1 LRIISGKY
9 RGKNIIPG
17 KHFNAR
23 PTTDYAKEALF
34 NILRNRID
42 FEKLKVLDLFSGTG
56 SISYEFIS
64 MGAQEIM
71 AVEIN
76 RKYTEFIEKTASD
89 LDFENLIVLQDDVL
103 KFIPACKNKYDIV
116 FADPPYD
123 LPEIS
128 LIPELVLKQEILNG
142 INALFIME
150 HGPNLNFSDNKS
162 FMEMRNYGKV
172 HFSFFNNNR

>member
-1 LRIISGKY
+1 
-9 RGKNIIPG
+9 
-17 KHFNAR
+17 
-23 PTTDYAKEALF
+23 
-34 NILRNRID
+34 
-42 FEKLKVLDLFSGTG
+42 
-56 SISYEFIS
+56 